1 MICFN
6 CFKFDSVSIIYYTR
20 IELDF
25 QKRPSSDLAV
35 SRPKKLA
42 SVAEKLVRST
52 CSESRIEPRTL
63 DVNIY
68 KVPLE
73 TTYNGQQLYAA
84 YCRMVLIK
92 FYITLFNRERE
103 IILTGALSARWFS
116 DFKVVLLHV

>member
-6 CFKFDSVSIIYYTR
+6 CFKFDSVPIIYYTR

-52 CSESRIEPRTL
+52 CSKSRIEPRIL